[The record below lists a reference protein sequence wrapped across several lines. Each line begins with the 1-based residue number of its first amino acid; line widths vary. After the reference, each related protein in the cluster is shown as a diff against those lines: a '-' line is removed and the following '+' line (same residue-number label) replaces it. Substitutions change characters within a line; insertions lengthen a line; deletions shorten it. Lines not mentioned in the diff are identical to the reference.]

1 MEPVVQDRIDH
12 GPQVEFQLHQPH
24 PQIPIGIAL
33 IEHHLLGVHRPTLDK
48 GTRLEHPADG

>member
-24 PQIPIGIAL
+24 PQIAIGIAL

-48 GTRLEHPADG
+48 GARLQHATNG